1 MKPDDNVIDATNY
14 LEDVLLRVTELNK
27 GASREELMGLAYAS
41 LSPGI
46 KSWITAQILRCRK
59 DPRWLFGNYFWIQ
72 HPRSGEPTTL
82 DLFDAQELIL
92 ETIEYLWAHKRP
104 GWVLVHKCRQMGVTT
119 FALAMLVW
127 RVCFHS
133 QVLALIL
140 AQDEGQATYELSIFQ
155 WFMNKMPWWLRPNVA
170 RQHIEARMVMGIQ
183 GEDGYGGLNSM
194 IIGASVKKM
203 SAFAQGKAFSD
214 RHITECGTFP
224 DKVAR
229 KIIDEDLSQMVSRPG
244 CVGIDESKPY
254 GASGWWYK
262 RWHHYE
268 KQGKDALRM
277 AMFLPFFMEK
287 SRTCVVP
294 SSFKPNSEEKK
305 IRERYFL
312 EWKHCPNCG
321 TMYYAASSSGSMTA
335 ACHRCGATGGRGVM
349 LTDGQLGYYRMR
361 KSEVMEGDDE
371 SEQSFLQENAI
382 TAEEGFQV
390 HGKLVFPKDVYRYVQ
405 STVRDPVWVGEW
417 RADMTFHC
425 KGAPND
431 GLHVCHSNECRIS
444 HLCCN
449 PECRAQNISHNNDE
463 MNLKVWEM
471 PTREGRYYMGVDA
484 AYGEEEGDYGV
495 ISIHKCGSGW
505 SIPDEQVAEWRVR
518 GDAGTLGKTAYI
530 LGKVYGGCQIA
541 VEVKNG
547 PGEKAQLK
555 LKMMGYD
562 NLYRWKHY
570 DSVKMLSQKEG
581 WVTNQRTK
589 PMLITTFI
597 EWCRQ
602 KIIVIRSKDFLFEIP
617 SFIKRA
623 DYDES
628 GAAAN
633 GKHDD
638 VILANLIALHCH
650 HDEDYDPERGRIV
663 IPRERLQLPDPSI
676 PGCGLYV
683 VTCVKGHAS
692 TTENPHGWVCP
703 TCKEADDKAK
713 VPALSA
719 VRARGRTAQLTI
731 DLDAQPPRPEGTF
744 RGASEQVEIY

>member
-1 MKPDDNVIDATNY
+1 MKRDANVVEAVDY
-14 LEDVLLRVTELNK
+14 LDKIFESVVAANQ
-27 GASREELMGLAYAS
+27 GASREVVLGLAWAMVPS
-41 LSPGI
+41 GV
-46 KSWITAQILRCRK
+46 KDWVKRQTLRCRK

-72 HPRSGEPTTL
+72 HPRSGEPTTM

-92 ETIEYLWAHKRP
+92 ETIEYLWEHKRP
-104 GWVLVHKCRQMGVTT
+104 GWVLVHKARQMGVTT
-119 FALAMLVW
+119 FAIAMLVW

-133 QVLALIL
+133 QVIALIL
-140 AQDEGQATYELSIFQ
+140 AQDEGQATYELTIFQ
-155 WFMNKMPWWLRPNVA
+155 WFMNNLPWWLRPNVA
-170 RQHIEARMVMGIQ
+170 RQHIESRMVMGVQ
-183 GEDGYGGLNSM
+183 NETGYGGLNSY
-194 IIGASVKKM
+194 IIGASIKKM
-203 SAFAQGKAFSD
+203 SAFAQGKPFSD
-214 RHITECGTFP
+214 RHITEVGSFP

-244 CVGIDESKPY
+244 CIGIDESKPY
-254 GASGWWYK
+254 GADGYWYK

-268 KQGKDALRM
+268 KQGKDALRQ
-277 AMFLPFFMEK
+277 AMFLPAFMEK
-287 SRTCVVP
+287 SRTTIVP
-294 SSFKPNSEEKK
+294 AGFRPTKEEAQ

-312 EWKHCPNCG
+312 EWKRCPNPKCG
-321 TMYYAASSSGSMTA
+321 TMYYAANSAGSAMA
-335 ACHRCGATGGRGVM
+335 QCHRCGATGGEGVK
-349 LTDGQLGYYRMR
+349 LSDGQLGWYRMR

-390 HGKLVFPKDVYRYVQ
+390 HGKLVLPKDVYRYVQ

-417 RADMTFHC
+417 REDFTFHC
-425 KGAPND
+425 KGTKEGP
-431 GLHVCHSNECRIS
+431 GR
-444 HLCCN
+444 LCCN
-449 PECRAQNISHNNDE
+449 PQCREQNISHNDDE
-463 MNLKVWEM
+463 MNLKVWEQ
-471 PTREGRYYMGVDA
+471 PQEGARYYLGGDA

-495 ISIHKCGSGW
+495 LSIHKCGKGW
-505 SIPDEQVAEWRVR
+505 SEPDEQVAEWRVR
-518 GDAGTLGKTAYI
+518 GDAGSLGKMAYI
-530 LGKVYGGCQIA
+530 LATVYNRCQVA
-541 VEVKNG
+541 FEVKNG

-570 DSVKMLSQKEG
+570 DSVNMLSQKEG

-602 KIIVIRSKDFLFEIP
+602 KIIVIRSKDFLFEVP

-623 DYDES
+623 DYDDS

-638 VILANLIALHCH
+638 TILANLICLHCH

-663 IPRERLQLPDPSI
+663 IPRERLHLPDPNV

-683 VTCVKGHAS
+683 MTCLKGHV
-692 TTENPHGWVCP
+692 TTAENPHGWVCP
-703 TCKEADDKAK
+703 TCKQDNSQAK

-719 VRARGRTAQLTI
+719 TRARGRNMV
-731 DLDAQPPRPEGTF
+731 LDPLQ
-744 RGASEQVEIY
+744 EQVSRVDPEAFMSRSELVEIN